1 MKERVHIHTLEVS
14 GQGQIINF
22 QVRIPRD
29 AKRIVGILIT
39 ENVSAE
45 GGAPSRGARGV
56 DISRPRITFPVKV
69 GHLILQSKDKANF
82 FYAEDVLHNDNS
94 FSVGDFT
101 IAALSYLPSISLLE
115 LPSGIGTAK
124 REFTGGAKWQ
134 ELCIEIDIQNT
145 KLFGIYTDTFNESRE
160 ANSTYQVKLYFYYEQ
175 KRIIS
180 NEN

>member
-1 MKERVHIHTLEVS
+1 MKERVHIHTLEVT

-39 ENVSAE
+39 ENTAIE
-45 GGAPSRGARGV
+45 GAPLYRGV
-56 DISRPRITFPVKV
+56 DLFAARPRILFPVKV
-69 GHLILQSKDKANF
+69 GSLLLQEKDKRNF

-101 IAALSYLPSISLLE
+101 IATPPPSLSLVPDAPGAIVRREIS
-115 LPSGIGTAK
+115 
-124 REFTGGAKWQ
+124 GGAKW
-134 ELCIEIDIQNT
+134 EEVCIQVDVQNT
-145 KLFGIYTDTFNESRE
+145 KLFGIYTDTFNESRD
-160 ANSTYQVKLYFYYEQ
+160 ADSNYQVKLYFYYEQ